1 MHPNENEQGLRKLV
15 LMKSMTDTSIRLVTE
30 DELELVSGGKIA
42 QAEGY
47 DKSVDQEAAG
57 FDPADLFNP
66 DTWTGSV

>member
-15 LMKSMTDTSIRLVTE
+15 LMKSTTDTSIRLVTE

-47 DKSVDQEAAG
+47 DKSVDQEASG
-57 FDPADLFNP
+57 FDPADLLNP